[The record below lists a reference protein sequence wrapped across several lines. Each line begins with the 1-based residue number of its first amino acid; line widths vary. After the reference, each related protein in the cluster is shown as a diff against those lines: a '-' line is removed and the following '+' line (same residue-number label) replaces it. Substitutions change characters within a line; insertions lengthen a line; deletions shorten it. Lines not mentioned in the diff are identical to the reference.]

1 MVSFLIS
8 SLLGALLGVVILYFP
23 KPDRPQY
30 YLEQARKPCCQMD
43 YHHIPGNFFQLW
55 FIKITFSKFVFESN
69 SLNHRIINDMGT
81 RFLIAVELDRFID
94 HHKMAL
100 LLKQDCNKIHFESG
114 TFNRSDF
121 RDSLLV
127 GLYRHPSQVSI
138 KNILPV

>member
-55 FIKITFSKFVFESN
+55 FIKIPFSKFVFESN
-69 SLNHRIINDMGT
+69 TLNHKIFNDMGT
-81 RFLIAVELDRFID
+81 WFVIIVELERFID
-94 HHKMAL
+94 HHKIPL

-114 TFNRSDF
+114 ACYYSDF
-121 RDSLLV
+121 IDSLLFR
-127 GLYRHPSQVSI
+127 LYHHPSQVST